1 VFRTLVLIDKGV
13 FVTKRPSL
21 IKNLLVKNNVSLILF
36 LSTAIAL
43 IMTVI
48 SGLGFLL
55 PDMFYPAPGLL
66 EQYLANDLVNI
77 ILGLPLFIAALVLSR
92 RGKLL
97 GLLLLPGALIY
108 VIYNNV
114 GYALGRP
121 WGWISIINLGLVI
134 LSFIALVLLLKAMD
148 HQAVMEI
155 LEGKVGE
162 KAAGWIL
169 VIFGLTFIGLAVTTI
184 ATGIQ
189 EGAIPPLGENAVS
202 IADILVS
209 LGWVG
214 GGITLLRKRPLG
226 FSTGLGLLV
235 AASFLFLGLILFF
248 FLAPLVTDRG
258 FDWIEVITVLAM
270 SLICFI
276 PTGLFWRGI
285 VRSTSTFHIKEKH

>member
-1 VFRTLVLIDKGV
+1 MA
-13 FVTKRPSL
+13 KRPSL
-21 IKNLLVKNNVSLILF
+21 IKNLLVKNDVSLTLF
-36 LSTAIAL
+36 LSTAVAL

-55 PDMFYPAPGLL
+55 PDMFYPAPGLV

-134 LSFIALVLLLKAMD
+134 LSFITLIILLKIMD

-169 VIFGLTFIGLAVTTI
+169 VIFGLAFIGLAVTTI
-184 ATGIQ
+184 VTGIQ
-189 EGAIPPLGENAVS
+189 EGSIPPLGENAVAV
-202 IADILVS
+202 ADILVS

-214 GGITLLRKRPLG
+214 GGITLLRKKSLG

-235 AASFLFLGLILFF
+235 AVSFLFLGLILFF
-248 FLAPLVTDRG
+248 FLAPLVTDRV

-270 SLICFI
+270 GLVCFF
-276 PTGLFWRGI
+276 PTGLFWRGV
-285 VRSTSTFHIKEKH
+285 VRSTFTFHVKEKH

>member
-1 VFRTLVLIDKGV
+1 M
-13 FVTKRPSL
+13 TKRPSL
-21 IKNLLVKNNVSLILF
+21 IKNLRVKNNVSFILF

-43 IMTVI
+43 ITTVV

-55 PDMFYPAPGLL
+55 PDMFYPAPGLV

-77 ILGLPLFIAALVLSR
+77 ILGLPLFIAALVLLR

-108 VIYNNV
+108 VIYNYV

-121 WGWISIINLGLVI
+121 WDWISIINLGLVI
-134 LSFIALVLLLKAMD
+134 LSLIALVLLLKAMD

-162 KAAGWIL
+162 KAAGLIL
-169 VIFGLTFIGLAVTTI
+169 VIFGLAFIALAVSTI
-184 ATGIQ
+184 ITGIQ
-189 EGAIPPLGENAVS
+189 EGAIPPLGKNAVS

-214 GGITLLRKRPLG
+214 GGILLLRKMPLG

-248 FLAPLVTDRG
+248 FLAPLVTDRA

-270 SLICFI
+270 GLVCFI

-285 VRSTSTFHIKEKH
+285 VTSTSTFHIKEKH